1 MRRQDGVCLLC
12 SKPLANDGKCTHI
25 DHHKTVEEFVGKV
38 FRGELTFDDA
48 YLQLW
53 DDSNLRAVC
62 HKCNYD
68 RRTAIICAG
77 SEVSRH

>member
-1 MRRQDGVCLLC
+1 MTIQKDACSLC
-12 SKPLANDGKCTHI
+12 SKPLVDDGKCTHI
-25 DHHKTVEEFVGKV
+25 DHKVTVEEFAGKV

-68 RRTAIICAG
+68 RRTAG
-77 SEVSRH
+77 V